1 MLSVEG
7 DTTGREE
14 QVKRGRNKASGFEGE
29 RRWILEGSTEPEKAA
44 PWLTQWEPAHGPT
57 ASAKRWINREGPKA
71 SSQPRLLRGPQAL
84 SK

>member
-7 DTTGREE
+7 DTPGREE

-29 RRWILEGSTEPEKAA
+29 RWILEGSTEPEKAA

-57 ASAKRWINREGPKA
+57 ASAKRWIKREGPKA
-71 SSQPRLLRGPQAL
+71 SSQPSAPKRPSSPL
-84 SK
+84 